1 MVSFYQL
8 YELNHAALAPWRA
21 VADATRLT
29 FQNPLNPLFDTPFGR
44 SVAAAAE
51 LFERTTRRYGKPE
64 FGLSSTEVGR
74 RAGGRLRR
82 GASGRSRSARCC
94 TSGATCRRTASPDPK
109 LLIVA
114 PLSGHYAT
122 LLRGT
127 VDAMLPGH
135 EVYITDWA
143 DARMVPVVGRP
154 FRPRRLH
161 RLPDR
166 VPASP
171 RAERAC
177 DGGMPAVCAGAR
189 DRRAAVGGPRSR
201 SRRAR

>member
-1 MVSFYQL
+1 MSFYQL

-29 FQNPLNPLFDTPFGR
+29 FQNPLNPLSDTPFGR

-64 FGLSSTEVGR
+64 FGHQLDRGRTASEWRVAEEV
-74 RAGGRLRR
+74 
-82 GASGRSRSARCC
+82 ASGRSRSARCC
-94 TSGATCRRTASPDPK
+94 ISSATCRRTAPPDPK

-127 VDAMLPGH
+127 VEAMLPAH
-135 EVYITDWA
+135 EVFITDWT

-154 FRPRRLH
+154 LRPRRLH

-166 VPASP
+166 DS
-171 RAERAC
+171 C
-177 DGGMPAVCAGAR
+177 ITS
-189 DRRAAVGGPRSR
+189 DRTRM
-201 SRRAR
+201 